1 MLLCRRLLPWLGLI
15 ALLGGAAFAPAAGS
29 LPRVPAHAC
38 ASPLIGQTIAP
49 PPDVQMWTAPLDAQG
64 EHELI
69 LAVHKDGDR
78 YCYRYTWNGAVQTVA
93 PTIRVKPGE
102 RFAIRIVNDIAE
114 QSKGEVVPSTALP
127 PCKPMMMPDAPVH
140 HWVGYLN
147 HTVDDRRMPIAG
159 LDVNLHLHGFEGPA
173 TMEDV
178 FLSSLSTPMHACE
191 YDITIPASQPP
202 GTYVYHPHAHGAS
215 DIEVAGGLDGA
226 WIVQPKTP
234 ELPLS
239 AQHVLIVRYRIPFEL
254 DNKFQP
260 DDGGAIVRLA
270 EQHEAARDPASPV
283 PYDPFHPPP
292 WPVSY
297 PMRGGGVS
305 LDPTGC
311 AGLGSEVAV
320 QVDGTDVPALL
331 SVPAGQTQWLRIVNG
346 TSDTAELFALRD
358 GNGHPQPLQVAS
370 LDGVPISGDMEHP
383 LARYLSFNTLMLTPM
398 GRAGILLAL
407 PAGATYTLSIE
418 HYCSGADGFF
428 EMHHDLVRIQATPGS
443 DGGTTFSSRPEAAS
457 QTPAAKLIAFARAHP
472 ELIRRRAIAFTEYA
486 FPKSGKTKGHEAF
499 YITDITNRNF
509 HEHPFWPSYRNGATV
524 PLHADIVVRQ
534 GSIEEWSL
542 INTTMESHG
551 FHIHQMAFVQERSP
565 MGVPVT
571 LDTAFVPIGKLLP
584 NPTDP
589 EYPLVK
595 PSITKV
601 LLDFRHVPKGTFVF
615 HCHMLFHEDHGMM
628 GVIRVV

>member
-1 MLLCRRLLPWLGLI
+1 
-15 ALLGGAAFAPAAGS
+15 
-29 LPRVPAHAC
+29 
-38 ASPLIGQTIAP
+38 
-49 PPDVQMWTAPLDAQG
+49 MWTTPLDAQG

-69 LAVHKDGDR
+69 LTVHKDGDR
-78 YCYRYTWNGAVQTVA
+78 YCYRYRWDGAVQTVA

-102 RFAIRIVNDIAE
+102 RFAIRIVNEIAGPAG
-114 QSKGEVVPSTALP
+114 GETVASNALP
-127 PCKPMMMPDAPVH
+127 PCKPMMMPDPPVH

-147 HTVDDRRMPIAG
+147 HTIDDRRMPIAG

-173 TMEDV
+173 TMENV

-191 YDITIPASQPP
+191 YDITIPVTQPP

-226 WIVQPKTP
+226 WIVEPETP
-234 ELPLS
+234 DLPLS
-239 AQHVLIVRYRIPFEL
+239 AQHVLVVRYKIPFEL

-260 DDGGAIVRLA
+260 DDGGAIFRLA

-283 PYDPFHPPP
+283 PYDPFDPPP

-297 PMRGGGVS
+297 PMHGGGVS

-320 QVDGTDVPALL
+320 QVNGTDVPASL

-346 TSDTAELFALRD
+346 TSDTAELFTLRD
-358 GNGHPQPLQVAS
+358 GNGNAQPLQVAS
-370 LDGVPISGDMEHP
+370 LDGIPISGDVQHP
-383 LARYLSFNTLMLTPM
+383 LAHYLSFDELMLTPM
-398 GRAGILLAL
+398 GRAGVLLAV

-418 HYCSGADGFF
+418 HYCSGADAFF
-428 EMHHDLVRIQATPGS
+428 EMHHDLVHIQATPGS
-443 DGGTTFSSRPEAAS
+443 AAGTAFASRPEAAS
-457 QTPAAKLIAFARAHP
+457 QTPAAKLVAFARAHP

-486 FPKSGKTKGHEAF
+486 FPKSGKTKAHQAF
-499 YITDITNRNF
+499 YITDISNPDF
-509 HEHPFWPSYRNGATV
+509 HEHPFWPTYRDGATV
-524 PLHADIVVRQ
+524 PAKADIVVKQ
-534 GSIEEWSL
+534 GSIEEWWL

-571 LDTAFVPIGKLLP
+571 LDTAFVPVGKLLA
-584 NPTDP
+584 NPRDP